1 MQPRGEISSIAIG
14 RTTAGVGRET
24 STMQHAKEKIMA
36 GSAVME
42 TSAPPGREALPEK
55 RDHAAAPE
63 GEWVKIRKLAVRQ
76 LERFMSLE
84 PKVLRGDDPGAIHD
98 MRVASRRLQQVIDL
112 LYPPPAGSEIR
123 KLRRVIRRCRRS
135 LSEVRNCDV
144 LLKSVSARLARKRV
158 ARREVWAA
166 IETYLHQRRT
176 KNFEKA
182 LRKISKMNMAAF
194 YVQLKGHLTVN
205 GNKRHATPH
214 HIPHASIQGPTPAQF
229 YERYGG
235 TLERVAQAF
244 ENQIEQSF
252 ADPRATVVHE
262 ARIATKRIRY
272 VIEVIREVGVPG
284 SDEWLGWLRQ
294 LQRHLGEWHDLEV
307 LEQVMIEMVARPEF
321 LRDQLPLAMG
331 VEKVILRNRA
341 AKKILEE
348 RYLLMARD
356 SSELRR
362 LKEWVAYLLESPSA
376 ALAKA

>member
-1 MQPRGEISSIAIG
+1 
-14 RTTAGVGRET
+14 
-24 STMQHAKEKIMA
+24 MA

-42 TSAPPGREALPEK
+42 TSAPPVREAPPEK
-55 RDHAAAPE
+55 KDHGGASE
-63 GEWVKIRKLAVRQ
+63 GEWAKVRKLAVRQ

-112 LYPPPAGSEIR
+112 IYPPPAGGEIR

-158 ARREVWAA
+158 ARREAWAA
-166 IETYLHQRRT
+166 IETYLHKRRT
-176 KNFEKA
+176 KHFDKA

-205 GNKRHATPH
+205 GNKQHATSH

-229 YERYGG
+229 YERSGG

-244 ENQIEQSF
+244 ESQIEQSF
-252 ADPRATVVHE
+252 GDPRATVVHE

-272 VIEVIREVGVPG
+272 VIEVIREMGVPG
-284 SDEWLGWLRQ
+284 SEEWLAWLRH

-331 VEKVILRNRA
+331 VEKLILRNRA
-341 AKKILEE
+341 AKKVLGEK
-348 RYLLMARD
+348 YLLMARD
-356 SSELRR
+356 SSELGR
-362 LKEWVAYLLESPSA
+362 LKEWVAYLVESPSA
-376 ALAKA
+376 AVAKA

>member
-1 MQPRGEISSIAIG
+1 MHQ
-14 RTTAGVGRET
+14 
-24 STMQHAKEKIMA
+24 AKEKLMA

-42 TSAPPGREALPEK
+42 TSAPPGREAPPEK
-55 RDHAAAPE
+55 KDHAGAVE
-63 GEWVKIRKLAVRQ
+63 GEWTKVRKLAARQ

-112 LYPPPAGSEIR
+112 LYPPPAGGEIR
-123 KLRRVIRRCRRS
+123 KLRRVIQRCRRS

-158 ARREVWAA
+158 ARREEWEAVE
-166 IETYLHQRRT
+166 IYLHQRRT

-194 YVQLKGHLTVN
+194 YVHLKGHLTLN
-205 GNKRHATPH
+205 GNKRHTTPH
-214 HIPHASIQGPTPAQF
+214 HLLESSIQGHAPAQF
-229 YERYGG
+229 YDRFGG
-235 TLERVAQAF
+235 MLAQVAEAF

-252 ADPRATVVHE
+252 ADPRATVIHG

-272 VIEVIREVGVPG
+272 LIEVVREMGVPG
-284 SDEWLGWLRQ
+284 SDEWLAWLRH

-321 LRDQLPLAMG
+321 LRDQLHLAMG
-331 VEKVILRNRA
+331 VEKLILRNRA
-341 AKKILEE
+341 AKKVLEE
-348 RYLLMARD
+348 KYLLMARD

-362 LKEWVAYLLESPSA
+362 LKDWVAYLVDSPSPPV
-376 ALAKA
+376 AKA

>member
-1 MQPRGEISSIAIG
+1 
-14 RTTAGVGRET
+14 
-24 STMQHAKEKIMA
+24 MA
-36 GSAVME
+36 GFAVME
-42 TSAPPGREALPEK
+42 TSSPPGRQTPLEK
-55 RDHAAAPE
+55 KDHAAPSE
-63 GEWVKIRKLAVRQ
+63 VEWVKVRKLAVRQ

-84 PKVLRGDDPGAIHD
+84 PKVLRGDDPGAIHN

-112 LYPPPAGSEIR
+112 LYPPPAGGEIR

-135 LSEVRNCDV
+135 VSDVRNCDV

-166 IETYLHQRRT
+166 VETFLHQRRT

-194 YVQLKGHLTVN
+194 YVHLKGHLTLN
-205 GNKRHATPH
+205 GNKRHTTPH
-214 HIPHASIQGPTPAQF
+214 HLLDASIQGHTPAQF
-229 YERYGG
+229 YERLGG
-235 TLERVAQAF
+235 TLGRVTQAF

-252 ADPRATVVHE
+252 VDPRATVVHG

-272 VIEVIREVGVPG
+272 LIEVIREMGVPG
-284 SDEWLGWLRQ
+284 SEEWLAWLRH
-294 LQRHLGEWHDLEV
+294 LQHHLGEWHDLEV
-307 LEQVMIEMVARPEF
+307 LEQVMIEMVARPDF

-331 VEKVILRNRA
+331 VEKLILRNRA
-341 AKKILEE
+341 AKKALEE
-348 RYLLMARD
+348 KYLLMARD